1 MCATEARAAD
11 RYDSI
16 IVVGGGC
23 YGSYY
28 VRQLQRA
35 ARAGAI
41 VAERIVV
48 VDRDAACAVAGS
60 ASAPEEPFVIPV
72 ELEIAEWQAFF
83 PRYLTRASEEADA
96 AARDAIVPSPLM
108 PHLMAEWLVERARE
122 RWPGDSVETRPFAQL
137 PDVPWER
144 AGGDGTHYVSFATWT
159 CPINCI
165 EPRICPVTR
174 DVRDWS
180 LPVALE
186 THARDRRS
194 AHGHSAATGS
204 FDVAVM
210 HCRHRAYGVGMFD
223 TADVLAAD
231 ARIAGAGASSD
242 AEIVIGTVSHCHG
255 ALTRLCVHHG
265 HG

>member
-1 MCATEARAAD
+1 MCATEARAPDQYA
-11 RYDSI
+11 SI

-35 ARAGAI
+35 AHASAI
-41 VAERIVV
+41 VAERILV
-48 VDRDAACAVAGS
+48 VDRNADCAVARS
-60 ASAPEEPFVIPV
+60 ASAPEQPFVIPV
-72 ELEIAEWQAFF
+72 EMEIAEWQAFF
-83 PRYLTRASEEADA
+83 PRYLTRASEQAGA
-96 AARDAIVPSPLM
+96 PARDAIVPSPLM
-108 PHLMAEWLVERARE
+108 PHLMAEWLVARARD
-122 RWPGDSVETRPFAQL
+122 RWPAGRVETRPLEQL
-137 PDVPWER
+137 PEVPWER
-144 AGGDGTHYVSFATWT
+144 AGSDGTHYVSFATWT

-174 DVRDWS
+174 NVRDWS

-186 THARDRRS
+186 THGRERRI
-194 AHGHSAATGS
+194 ALEHRAATAT

-231 ARIAGAGASSD
+231 ARIARAGAESD

-255 ALTRLCVHHG
+255 ALTRLCVQHG
-265 HG
+265 RA